1 MISYELW
8 YHRYD
13 IIELW
18 YHTYDIIG
26 QNYDIICQNY
36 DIIVSTMISGVPRF
50 QMRMDMVCQ
59 EGHGHLMT
67 QLLPKSEYPDLR
79 PSLPSFAIGGSFC
92 EAGFNGGCLRRASWR
107 GWVWVDGADSRVPL
121 INTWMARA
129 HCMLHQ
135 WKSRVA
141 HCRIWTGN
149 PAAPIGIPQSSWP
162 PSALK
167 AESVT
172 IR

>member
-50 QMRMDMVCQ
+50 QMHVED
-59 EGHGHLMT
+59 
-67 QLLPKSEYPDLR
+67 SEENVKAKCKYER
-79 PSLPSFAIGGSFC
+79 
-92 EAGFNGGCLRRASWR
+92 
-107 GWVWVDGADSRVPL
+107 
-121 INTWMARA
+121 
-129 HCMLHQ
+129 
-135 WKSRVA
+135 
-141 HCRIWTGN
+141 
-149 PAAPIGIPQSSWP
+149 
-162 PSALK
+162 K
-167 AESVT
+167 AEKFLRMEAPVRRSER
-172 IR
+172 IMKK